1 MLIIFSNYV
10 NRLIASILSQFK
22 KVNSFM
28 AQEMKIFSV
37 MKKFRHWFTFKLTE
51 SLFSITKFRFEVKP
65 M

>member
-22 KVNSFM
+22 KVNSYM
-28 AQEMKIFSV
+28 AQETKIFNV
-37 MKKFRHWFTFKLTE
+37 MKFRHWFTFKLTE